1 MYNRKQ
7 VDTNP
12 LRDIL
17 KQNPDKSNTPDGQ
30 KYFENMS
37 EAYASLCSEY
47 AWVMSNTLPNVNE
60 KGIWGQIE
68 KPTLQKTGN
77 VGGQVDTV
85 SFFSPREAPR
95 KIYDADS
102 DEDRC
107 LR

>member
-85 SFFSPREAPR
+85 SFFSPREAPK

-102 DEDRC
+102 DADRC